1 MEMNQ
6 YSQKYTILLIL
17 TDGIINDLQATVD
30 EVVAGSTLPL
40 SIIIVG
46 IGNADFDQ
54 MDLLDADDAPLFSKS

>member
-1 MEMNQ
+1 
-6 YSQKYTILLIL
+6 
-17 TDGIINDLQATVD
+17 LQQTVD

-54 MDLLDADDAPLFSKS
+54 MDLLDADDAPLFSKT

>member
-1 MEMNQ
+1 MNQ